1 MNSTLPMGFV
11 RRGDGTFMETC
22 HDVIHYLIE
31 TYPETVINRKVL
43 LLLCTVKAG
52 GARQNNNTGINI

>member
-11 RRGDGTFMETC
+11 RRGDGRYFYVETC

-31 TYPETVINRKVL
+31 MYPETVINRKG
-43 LLLCTVKAG
+43 CTLYFLQLKLIESQG
-52 GARQNNNTGINI
+52 Q

>member
-11 RRGDGTFMETC
+11 RRGEDGTFMETC
-22 HDVIHYLIE
+22 HHVIHYLIE
-31 TYPETVINRKVL
+31 TYPETVINRKAVL

-52 GARQNNNTGINI
+52 GAK